1 MRALRFLVPLLL
13 LTLFVARPADAVE
26 HKTGGGLLACA
37 DENSL
42 HEAISLMRQF
52 VLWPETMPLGC
63 GILLPGMRIEDLG
76 GDRSIRRMRVWRN
89 ENENMKMFVFF
100 GSIGTDEMRM
110 R

>member
-1 MRALRFLVPLLL
+1 MLA
-13 LTLFVARPADAVE
+13 AAPAAAVE

-37 DENSL
+37 DEKSL

-52 VLWPETMPLGC
+52 VLWPETMPVGC

-76 GDRSIRRMRVWRN
+76 GDNSIRRMRVWRN
-89 ENENMKMFVFF
+89 EKENMPMFVFF
-100 GSIGTDEMRM
+100 GSIGNDGMRM